1 MLSRVADGCLW
12 MSRYLERAEH
22 TSRLLAVRLEA
33 MVQQGE
39 QESADAWRRLMLALG
54 GEEGVEHYTD
64 ARAATEFLAF
74 DPENRSSLLSS
85 IQSARENARQIREQI
100 SSEMWERLNREYL
113 RQQTLVFD
121 EIWDAQPVPFF
132 RGVIDAIHLFKG
144 VTNATMRHGEA
155 WHFIDLGRHLE
166 RALLVARLLEVYF
179 APQGSGADLQPP
191 KYFDWINLLK
201 QCTAFEAYCK
211 VHTAAI
217 EPARIAEFLVFD
229 PEFPHSIRFAVDKV
243 QAALS
248 EIAQGAP
255 QTRRAACA
263 RLAGRLKAMVDYGQA
278 DEIFGDGM
286 AGEGIGAFLG
296 SVVRQ
301 CGEIH
306 EAVGVAFITYGVDD
320 VMAR

>member
-39 QESADAWRRLMLALG
+39 QESADGWRRLMLALG
-54 GEEGVEHYTD
+54 SDDDNISFAD
-64 ARAATEFLAF
+64 ARSATEHLSF
-74 DPENRSSLLSS
+74 DPLNRVSLVSS
-85 IQSARENARQIREQI
+85 IQYARENARQIREQI

-113 RQQTLVFD
+113 RQQTLTFD
-121 EIWDAQPVPFF
+121 EVWDGQPVPFF

-166 RALLVARLLEVYF
+166 RALLVAQLLEVYF
-179 APQGSGADLQPP
+179 APQGDGAHLPPP
-191 KYFDWINLLK
+191 KYFDWLNLLK

-211 VHTAAI
+211 VYTAAI
-217 EPARIAEFLVFD
+217 EPQRIAEFLIFD

-243 QAALS
+243 HAAIS
-248 EIAQGAP
+248 EIAPGAP

-263 RLAGRLKAMVDYGQA
+263 RLAGRLKAMADYGQT
-278 DEIFGDGM
+278 DDIT
-286 AGEGIGAFLG
+286 GEGIGPFLA
-296 SVVRQ
+296 SVKKQ
-301 CGEIH
+301 CARIH
-306 EAVGVAFITYGVDD
+306 EAVGTAFITYGVEDA
-320 VMAR
+320 MAG

>member
-1 MLSRVADGCLW
+1 MLSRVADSCFW

-39 QESADAWRRLMLALG
+39 QESADGWRRLMLALG
-54 GEEGVEHYTD
+54 EDDAAAGFSS
-64 ARAATEFLAF
+64 ARAATEHLSF
-74 DPENRSSLLSS
+74 DPLNRASLVSS
-85 IQSARENARQIREQI
+85 IQYARENARQIREQI

-113 RQQTLVFD
+113 RQLTLKFD
-121 EIWDAQPVPFF
+121 EVWEGQPVTFF

-166 RALLVARLLEVYF
+166 RALLVAQLLEVYF
-179 APQGSGADLQPP
+179 APQGAGAHLPPP
-191 KYFDWINLLK
+191 KYFDWLNLLK

-211 VHTAAI
+211 VYTAAI
-217 EPARIAEFLVFD
+217 EPQRIAEFLIFD

-243 QAALS
+243 HAAIS
-248 EIAQGAP
+248 EIAPGAP

-263 RLAGRLKAMVDYGQA
+263 RLAGRLKAMADYGQT
-278 DEIFGDGM
+278 DDIT
-286 AGEGIGAFLG
+286 GEGIGSFL
-296 SVVRQ
+296 SNVKKQ
-301 CGEIH
+301 CARIH
-306 EAVGVAFITYGVDD
+306 EAVGTAFITYGVEDA
-320 VMAR
+320 MAG